1 MAEHLVHFLIN
12 PISGGGLGKSV
23 FNFLPEIMDSM
34 GFLRTDWVAE
44 FTSRDGRQEQV
55 LRALQNTEKLIAVGG
70 DGTVSD
76 VLCTL
81 MSADYYK
88 KVQVGLI
95 PLGTGNDLARVLNL
109 YDAYANR
116 GLLYLVRQLLQAP
129 SRSFDLWQVN
139 GKYAMA
145 NYFSSGIDAR
155 IAHDFNHDRAT
166 GKIPGSS
173 ALANKIHY
181 GRRFIGDRAHRLGK
195 VRLRFRD
202 AQNIWHIHDLSKYR
216 TVIIGNI
223 PSFASGSNPFL
234 DSDMADGLL
243 EIVPVKN
250 LVRFIG
256 GLGFGKPFVSRFLP
270 NYHAR
275 EIILELGAEE
285 FLQLDGED
293 LTGKLG
299 SQVHI
304 TFAGQAQLMT
314 LRADS

>member
-1 MAEHLVHFLIN
+1 
-12 PISGGGLGKSV
+12 
-23 FNFLPEIMDSM
+23 
-34 GFLRTDWVAE
+34 
-44 FTSRDGRQEQV
+44 
-55 LRALQNTEKLIAVGG
+55 
-70 DGTVSD
+70 
-76 VLCTL
+76 
-81 MSADYYK
+81 
-88 KVQVGLI
+88 
-95 PLGTGNDLARVLNL
+95 LARVLNL
-109 YDAYANR
+109 YDAYTNR

-173 ALANKIHY
+173 PLANKIHY
-181 GRRFIGDRAHRLGK
+181 LRRFVGDRAHRLGSLS
-195 VRLRFRD
+195 LRFRD
-202 AQNIWHIHDLSKYR
+202 QEDHWHTYDLSNYC

-250 LVRFIG
+250 LFRFMG
-256 GLGFGKPFVSRFLP
+256 GLGLGSLFVKRFLP
-270 NYHAR
+270 NFHAK
-275 EIILELGAEE
+275 EIKLHLAEE
-285 FLQLDGED
+285 EYLQLDGED

-299 SQVHI
+299 AEVHI
-304 TFAGQAQLMT
+304 VYAGQAQLLT
-314 LRADS
+314 LRHDA